1 MAGSVIGMRSRAML
15 VSLVVLLVITACS
28 EGETTQPETT
38 TTTSAATA
46 TTQEATTT
54 APPAE
59 ATLSI
64 RMAAFA
70 FSGDDSGSV
79 GDTVRIVNND
89 DFSHTWTST
98 DQAFHSGTLGPGDEF
113 LYTFEQPGT
122 FSYFCQIHPEMSGTI
137 TIDG

>member
-1 MAGSVIGMRSRAML
+1 ML
-15 VSLVVLLVITACS
+15 LLLVLAACS
-28 EGETTQPETT
+28 DSAVTQPETT
-38 TTTSAATA
+38 TTAAPTTTTTA
-46 TTQEATTT
+46 ATTT
-54 APPAE
+54 SAPPSE

-70 FSGDDSGSV
+70 FSGDDAGTV

-113 LYTFEQPGT
+113 IYTFEQPGT
-122 FSYFCQIHPEMSGTI
+122 FTYFCQIHPEMSGTI
-137 TIDG
+137 TIEG